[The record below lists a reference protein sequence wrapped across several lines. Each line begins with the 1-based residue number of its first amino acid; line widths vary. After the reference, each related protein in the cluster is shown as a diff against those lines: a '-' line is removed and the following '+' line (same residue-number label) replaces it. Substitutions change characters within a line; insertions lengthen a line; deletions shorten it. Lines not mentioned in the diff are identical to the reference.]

1 MNAFNEKTLLVVDD
15 SPDDVELLKRAFFKA
30 GCANPIVCLR
40 DGEEAIE
47 YLVSCLESGES
58 DRQSLPIAVLTDLKM
73 PKGDGFE
80 LLKWIR
86 DQPVL
91 DHMLT
96 VVISN
101 SKIEEDVQRAFAL
114 GTNFFFTKPGDFS
127 DFVLF
132 ATNFLAWLR
141 LNRYPEE
148 PRLSP
153 ARFLQSNRGT
163 WQMGA

>member
-1 MNAFNEKTLLVVDD
+1 MSAFHEKTLLVVDD
-15 SPDDVELLKRAFFKA
+15 SADDVELLKRAFLKA

-47 YLVSCLESGES
+47 YLVSCLESGGSE
-58 DRQSLPIAVLTDLKM
+58 RQSLPIAVLTDLKM
-73 PKGDGFE
+73 PRGHGFQ

-101 SKIEEDVQRAFAL
+101 SKIEQDVHRAFEL
-114 GTNFFFTKPGDFS
+114 GTNFFFTKPGEFS
-127 DFVLF
+127 DFVMF

-141 LNRYPEE
+141 LNRYPED
-148 PRLSP
+148 PCLSP
-153 ARFLQSNRGT
+153 PRFLQTDRGT
-163 WQMGA
+163 RQMGA